1 MGSTAQRWAR
11 VGLALACAHACAAS
25 TWGSLAPDAQSGLP
39 VEVQAVTHRHAPE
52 APPTAN
58 APLFVIYSSADQRKA
73 QIDGG
78 FILAEFYHLT
88 RLLEVSYGWRRFV
101 ETGTP
106 TTWREIVDGL
116 AASFGRVPDAVLV
129 TVDEDTGARLARAMA
144 SRPSAAST
152 PRALFIAD
160 DLQFY
165 NDAQHENK
173 SLIYTHFDVVA
184 ATYAYNMKS
193 FYPDVTTKH
202 LVWLP
207 HSATHLFALPFNP
220 SPRRQ
225 ILMSGEVNPR
235 WYAHRHM
242 IVRRYVRQGD
252 PRFTYLQH
260 PGYEG
265 TFGAATS
272 GVGAGYARILNDHLV
287 CFTCS
292 SSYNYVVAKMLEIP
306 AAGCL
311 LLVNQDV
318 VPQLGALGLRENR
331 HFVTYNR
338 TNIDDVAN
346 VLLSPEA
353 AASVDRMRLEGMH
366 LVRTRHMVTLRA
378 QQLHQVTKVATKDVV
393 VRARRGRKGRRG
405 KHARSAS
412 GGRQKRN

>member
-1 MGSTAQRWAR
+1 MALPAR
-11 VGLALACAHACAAS
+11 HWSRIAFVLACAHAWTAHAGAGLGLES
-25 TWGSLAPDAQSGLP
+25 SLP
-39 VEVQAVTHRHAPE
+39 VEVQAVTHPHAPE
-52 APPTAN
+52 APPPAN
-58 APLFVIYSSADQRKA
+58 APLFVIYSSADKRKS

-78 FILAEFYHLT
+78 FVLAEFYHLT
-88 RLLEVSYGWRRFV
+88 GLLEVSYGWHRFV
-101 ETGTP
+101 ETGKP
-106 TTWREIVDGL
+106 TTWREIVDAL
-116 AASFGRVPDAVLV
+116 AAAFGRVPDAVLV
-129 TVDEDTGARLARAMA
+129 TIDEDTGSRLARAIA
-144 SRPSAAST
+144 SRPTAAST
-152 PRALFIAD
+152 PRTLFIAD

-225 ILMSGEVNPR
+225 ILMSGESNPR

-242 IVRRYVRQGD
+242 ILRRYVHQGD
-252 PRFTYLQH
+252 PRFTYLRH

-272 GVGAGYARILNDHLV
+272 GVGAGYASVLNDHLV

-311 LLVNQDV
+311 LLVNEDV

-338 TNIDDVAN
+338 TNIDAVAN
-346 VLLSPEA
+346 TLLSPEA
-353 AASVDRMRLEGMH
+353 ADSVDRMRLEGMH

-378 QQLHQVTKVATKDVV
+378 QQLHQVTKVATRDDVD
-393 VRARRGRKGRRG
+393 AHRGRKVRRA
-405 KHARSAS
+405 KHARAAPGS
-412 GGRQKRN
+412 RQKRN